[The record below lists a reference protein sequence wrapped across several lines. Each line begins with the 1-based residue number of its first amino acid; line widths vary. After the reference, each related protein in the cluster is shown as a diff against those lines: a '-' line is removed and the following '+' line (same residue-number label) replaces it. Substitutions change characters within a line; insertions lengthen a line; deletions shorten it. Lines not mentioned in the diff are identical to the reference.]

1 MTFPPAPSAAPTSIR
16 VSELTFS
23 SVTVQWGVVDCIH
36 HNGKITGYSVLYGIQ
51 GNGSNQTENVT
62 GGDATET
69 IISGLMQS
77 TTHAVQ
83 VAAKNSGGTGPYS
96 SPVFFE
102 TLESK
107 LYAEQGKYL

>member
-1 MTFPPAPSAAPTSIR
+1 MTFPPAPSATPTSVR
-16 VSELTFS
+16 VSEVTS
-23 SVTVQWGVVDCIH
+23 STVTVQWGAVDCIH
-36 HNGKITGYSVLYGIQ
+36 RNGYITGYSVRYGIL
-51 GNGSNQTENVT
+51 GYGSNQTEIVT

-77 TTHAVQ
+77 TTHTVQ
-83 VAAKNSGGTGPYS
+83 VAASNSGGTGPYS

-107 LYAEQGKYL
+107 L